1 MLRAHTARQHTGRAS
16 RRKHH
21 PASKHSRSACGLA
34 HARKSV
40 PVARERLAAEGQYRG
55 AAAPRNQLQQRLQ
68 LLPNPNP
75 NRQPL
80 PWQEVKQ
87 VPACV
92 QSGWPL
98 FSDTGE
104 DAVPKPK
111 PKPKPKP
118 IKLTLL

>member
-1 MLRAHTARQHTGRAS
+1 MNEINFSCEIEYSFLN
-16 RRKHH
+16 KHH
-21 PASKHSRSACGLA
+21 SSKHSIISCSGYHTLESQCQCQLPESGWQQRGSI
-34 HARKSV
+34 
-40 PVARERLAAEGQYRG
+40 EG
-55 AAAPRNQLQQRLQ
+55 AAGPRDQLQQRLQ

-104 DAVPKPK
+104 DADPKA
-111 PKPKPKP
+111 
-118 IKLTLL
+118 

>member
-1 MLRAHTARQHTGRAS
+1 MRAS
-16 RRKHH
+16 TRSK
-21 PASKHSRSACGLA
+21 ASASCQRAVGSRGA
-34 HARKSV
+34 V
-40 PVARERLAAEGQYRG
+40 YRG

-118 IKLTLL
+118 IKLSLL